1 MRRGLRFLLLVV
13 LLVPALSLLAG
24 ETGSI
29 SGKVGDATGGALPGV
44 LVKVSGPQ
52 LPAGRTAATNANGQY
67 NFQKLLPGTYTVEA
81 SLQGLGKASVKI
93 VVQVDND
100 VQVPL
105 TLKQGAATEVVVT
118 AGLAEIDK
126 KSTEVSS
133 NFSPEEI
140 RQIPIARTYQGL
152 LNLIPGA
159 PADTSGIGMV
169 AVAGGTRQDNKYL
182 IDGVNI
188 TNPGYGALITDTNEL
203 DIADVNVKNGA
214 ISAEFGRTNGAIIN
228 AVTKSGTNTLKGSA
242 RFEMSPASW
251 AAKNSSG
258 VVTQDTDLYNGAAN
272 VGFPI
277 IKDTLFGYV
286 SGRYGQTTTSGQS
299 ATIGGVTTTQPDT
312 TTKAGDY
319 FGKLTA
325 FIGQSLL
332 INAGFR
338 GLPNKTENG
347 YSSVYDAASAAY
359 GSDDTNYV
367 GNLTADWF
375 VDKNTNVEFKYIH
388 YTEDGTSQAST
399 MLTDRPMTVD
409 PTNLQKYGAYGDPAR
424 NGGNSGVYAFANN
437 GESYKRDE
445 IKLTASKF
453 FDIGQTQHN
462 FKIGGGAEFTD
473 YDFIRTSNGWGTMT
487 YQTTTVS
494 GASTPVVRARY
505 YNLQPV
511 QNGKTR
517 TYSAFLQDT
526 MTWDRLSVTAGV
538 LANYDDFAQICQ
550 VGLVCGSGITTSTT
564 RYNFMTFGWKDQI
577 QPRLGAVYNADL
589 LKGDKIYAN
598 YGEYAGLDQKS
609 TVRSFAPFRIRED
622 QTYFYRS
629 GPNAGQWIR
638 DEIRGSSSGKYIPS
652 DLKAPYQQEF
662 VFGYSAPVSRDVA
675 FDIHYQYRNLKDP
688 FEDTPIDPVNWQSSL
703 FQAMTYSNAK
713 RTYNG
718 VTLDVTK
725 RYSNNWYANLSYTYS
740 TLRGNWD
747 DDYANLQF
755 NTSSYLQDE
764 PGWDY
769 ADPNRNGKLGQDRP
783 HILKAMA
790 SYDIMGFTF
799 GGFFRFQSGT
809 PWEARGATWSTNY
822 GRYLEQAGSRRLP
835 SWTNFDLLGA
845 YTLNLGGETTV
856 RLEARIRNVFNTQAV
871 LSVNNVLYNDPYNAS
886 VGPNYP
892 GWVLSPQGTSQPNAL
907 FGTATS
913 WAPPRRFTLSAL
925 LSF

>member
-1 MRRGLRFLLLVV
+1 MSRGLRFLLLVV
-13 LLVPALSLLAG
+13 LLVPALTLVAG

-29 SGKVGDATGGALPGV
+29 SGKVADATGGALPGV
-44 LVKVSGPQ
+44 MVKVSGPQ
-52 LPAGRTAATNANGQY
+52 LPAGRTSTTGATGQY

-81 SLQGLGKASVKI
+81 SLQGLGKAAVKI
-93 VVQVDND
+93 NVEVDND

-105 TLKQGAATEVVVT
+105 TLKQGAATEVLVT

-126 KSTEVSS
+126 KSTEVSI
-133 NFSPEEI
+133 NFAPAEI
-140 RQIPIARTYQGL
+140 RQIPISRTYSGF
-152 LNLIPGA
+152 LNLIPAA

-182 IDGVNI
+182 LDGVNI

-228 AVTKSGTNTLKGSA
+228 AVTKSGTNTVKGSA
-242 RFEMSPASW
+242 RFEMSPASFS
-251 AAKNSSG
+251 AQNSSG
-258 VVTQDTDLYNGAAN
+258 VVTQDTDLYSGAAN

-277 IKDTLFGYV
+277 IKDMLFGYV
-286 SGRYGQTTTSGQS
+286 SGRYAQTTTSGQS

-312 TTKAGDY
+312 TTKTGDY

-338 GLPNKTENG
+338 GLPNKVENG
-347 YSSVYDAASAAY
+347 YNSVYDAASAAY

-367 GNLTADWF
+367 GNLTVDWF
-375 VDKNTNVEFKYIH
+375 VNKDTNVEFKYVH

-399 MLTDRPMTVD
+399 ILTDRPLTID
-409 PTNLQKYGAYGDPAR
+409 PTNIQKYGAYSDPAR
-424 NGGNSGVYAFANN
+424 NLGNSGVYAFANN

-445 IKLTASKF
+445 VKLTASQF
-453 FDIGQTQHN
+453 LDIGPTQN
-462 FKIGGGAEFTD
+462 NLKLGFGAEFTD

-487 YQTTTVS
+487 YQT
-494 GASTPVVRARY
+494 ASVPGMTGSQPVVRARY
-505 YNLQPV
+505 YNLQPI
-511 QNGKTR
+511 QTGKTR

-526 MTWDRLSVTAGV
+526 MTWDKLSVNVGV
-538 LANYDDFAQICQ
+538 LTNYDDFAQVCDA
-550 VGLVCGSGITTSTT
+550 GNVCGAGITTSTT
-564 RYNFMTFGWKDQI
+564 RYNFMTFRWGDQI

-622 QTYFYRS
+622 QSYFLRS
-629 GPNAGQWIR
+629 TGVWQY
-638 DEIRGSSSGKYIPS
+638 EQIRGSSSGKYIPS

-662 VFGYSAPVSRDVA
+662 VFGYSAPVARDVT

-703 FQAMTYSNAK
+703 FQAMTYSGAK

-718 VTLDVTK
+718 VTLELTK

-790 SYDIMGFTF
+790 SYDFMGFTF

-835 SWTNFDLLGA
+835 SWTNFDLLAA
-845 YTLNLGGETTV
+845 YNLQLVGETTL
-856 RLEARIRNVFNTQAV
+856 RFEARVRNVFNTQAV
-871 LSVNNVLYNDPYNAS
+871 LGVNNVLYNDPYNSSA
-886 VGPNYP
+886 NYP
-892 GWVLSPQGTSQPNAL
+892 GWQLSPQGTSQPNAQ
-907 FGTATS
+907 FGQATS